1 METETPAV
9 APEASS
15 ELGVAHYFKGKRLEP
30 FSFARQSAFQRLRV
44 GSESTIES
52 AAMLVFL
59 CLQKPERIDRARG
72 EEGCARFR
80 LDLSAWADEQKIGI
94 SYTDEAGVLHGS
106 KAGHEVQKIASEV
119 WSEIAAAESEP
130 DLKDETGTESPNA

>member
-9 APEASS
+9 QPEASA

>member
-9 APEASS
+9 APEASA
-15 ELGVAHYFKGKRLEP
+15 ELGVAHYFKGKLLEP

-94 SYTDEAGVLHGS
+94 SYTDETGVLHGS

>member
-9 APEASS
+9 TPEPSA

>member
-9 APEASS
+9 TPEPSA

-94 SYTDEAGVLHGS
+94 SYTDETGVLHGS